1 LVVLYSHNYAAAIS
15 GHYQES
21 SDCFEYP
28 KNPYLNQA
36 TPKKYLKNVPTQ
48 KKSRNQKFQTQKSP
62 SIIDP
67 LGFLR
72 LPAGE
77 QSNSPFLKL

>member
-1 LVVLYSHNYAAAIS
+1 MTTLNNTTRTRTSLVVLYSHNYAAAIS

-36 TPKKYLKNVPTQ
+36 TQKNT
-48 KKSRNQKFQTQKSP
+48 
-62 SIIDP
+62 
-67 LGFLR
+67 
-72 LPAGE
+72 
-77 QSNSPFLKL
+77 